1 LILAV
6 SVRWISAGLYCI
18 ARKSEAVGSATGS
31 VEDTGYL
38 EHEFERWLAP
48 FLDALSNKKQRKW
61 APVYMRGLLGP
72 GERKS
77 VEPMAGRIAPDDG
90 EQLHHFLCTS
100 GWDPAPLERMLAEKA
115 QQMVGG
121 SDAVLIVDDTTLL
134 KQGHHSVG
142 VARQYS
148 GAAGKRANC
157 QTLVSLTL
165 AQDEVP
171 VCVGL
176 KLFLPREW
184 IDDTKRLDKAG
195 VPEDEEHRAYQ
206 TKMEIALREIDRVR
220 SAGIVFGMVL
230 ADAGYGMSAEF
241 RRALSDCGLTW
252 AVGISRIQR
261 VYPTDVEV
269 HMPRVKPGARARKHP
284 VPNRE
289 REPAED
295 VLAKKRWRSI
305 TWRTGTKGPLTARFA
320 ATRVVVADGVA
331 DALNHHLP
339 GEEAWLVGELR
350 ASGERKYYLAN
361 HPSTTTLRTLAA
373 AIKARWSCEQAHQQM
388 KEELGLDHFEG
399 RSWTG
404 LHHHALM
411 TMISFAFLQHLRLT
425 EVRGRGENRRVSQSH
440 SLRTQVHS
448 RGTTTT
454 TDAACDSTHADQHA
468 TRPIRSLATTQRAAM
483 SEMPRTAELPAA
495 CVNLT

>member
-1 LILAV
+1 MYCTASKSKAV
-6 SVRWISAGLYCI
+6 ES
-18 ARKSEAVGSATGS
+18 AVGSVGDW
-31 VEDTGYL
+31 ER
-38 EHEFERWLAP
+38 EFERWLTP
-48 FLDALSNKKQRKW
+48 FLEALAHKKQRKW

-77 VEPMAGRIAPDDG
+77 IEPMAERVAPDDG

-100 GWDPAPLERMLAEKA
+100 CWDPSPLERTLAEKA

-121 SDAVLIVDDTTLL
+121 QGAVLIVDDTTLL
-134 KQGHHSVG
+134 KKGHHSVG

-184 IDDTKRLDKAG
+184 TDDVTRMDDAG
-195 VPEDEEHRAYQ
+195 VPEREDVRNDVRTYQ

-220 SAGIVFGMVL
+220 AAGVTFDMVL
-230 ADAGYGMSAEF
+230 ADAGYGSGAEF
-241 RRALSDCGLTW
+241 RHALSDRGFTW
-252 AVGISRIQR
+252 AVGIPRIQK
-261 VYPTDVEV
+261 VYPADVAV
-269 HMPRVKPGARARKHP
+269 HMPRRKPGSRARKHP

-289 REPAED
+289 RESAED
-295 VLAKKRWRSI
+295 VLASTHWRSV

-320 ATRVVVADGVA
+320 AKRVVVADGVA
-331 DALNHHLP
+331 DAFNHHLP

-350 ASGERKYYLAN
+350 ASGERKYYLTN
-361 HPSTTTLRTLAA
+361 HATTTTLRTLAA

-388 KEELGLDHFEG
+388 KEELGLDHFKG

-411 TMISFAFLQHLRLT
+411 ILISFAFLQHLRLT
-425 EVRGRGENRRVSQSH
+425 DVRGRGENQRVSS
-440 SLRTQVHS
+440 SRSRSHS
-448 RGTTTT
+448 RGATTRANTPR
-454 TDAACDSTHADQHA
+454 DPTHAN
-468 TRPIRSLATTQRAAM
+468 QRAAPATR
-483 SEMPRTAELPAA
+483 SLTATIELRCPKCHGRLKYQPPA
-495 CVNLT
+495 

>member
-1 LILAV
+1 M
-6 SVRWISAGLYCI
+6 
-18 ARKSEAVGSATGS
+18 ARKLEAPESAARR
-31 VEDTGYL
+31 VEDW
-38 EHEFERWLAP
+38 EREFERWLAP
-48 FLDALSNKKQRKW
+48 FLDSLGNKKRRKW

-77 VEPMAGRIAPDDG
+77 VEPMAERVAPDDG

-100 GWDPAPLERMLAEKA
+100 CWDPAPLECTLAEKA

-121 SDAVLIVDDTTLL
+121 PDAVLIVDDTTLL

-148 GAAGKRANC
+148 GSAGKRANC

-165 AQDEVP
+165 ARNEVP

-176 KLFLPREW
+176 KLFLPRAW
-184 IDDTKRLDKAG
+184 TDDAERMDKAG
-195 VPEDEEHRAYQ
+195 VPERGDVRMYQ

-220 SAGIVFGMVL
+220 TSGVEFGMVL

-241 RRALSDCGLTW
+241 RHALSERDLTW

-261 VYPTDVEV
+261 VYPVDVAV
-269 HMPRVKPGARARKHP
+269 HMPRMKPGARARKHP
-284 VPNRE
+284 VPNRA
-289 REPAED
+289 RESAED
-295 VLAKKRWRSI
+295 VLAKKRWRSV

-320 ATRVVVADGVA
+320 AMRVVVADGVA

-350 ASGERKYYLAN
+350 ASGERKYYLTN
-361 HPSTTTLRTLAA
+361 QPSTTTLRTLAA

-399 RSWTG
+399 RSWIG

-425 EVRGRGENRRVSQSH
+425 DVRGRKKNRRVSQPLPRSQTRSRSFSRRTTATTNITGDPSH
-440 SLRTQVHS
+440 
-448 RGTTTT
+448 
-454 TDAACDSTHADQHA
+454 AEQHVA
-468 TRPIRSLATTQRAAM
+468 PPIRSLATIHRAAM
-483 SEMPRTAELPAA
+483 PEMSWAAELPAA
-495 CVNLT
+495 CVN

>member
-1 LILAV
+1 M
-6 SVRWISAGLYCI
+6 
-18 ARKSEAVGSATGS
+18 ARESEAIESAMGS

-48 FLDALSNKKQRKW
+48 FLDALGHKKRRKW
-61 APVYMRGLLGP
+61 APVYLRGLLGP

-77 VEPMAGRIAPDDG
+77 VEPMAERIAPDDG

-100 GWDPAPLERMLAEKA
+100 GWDPAPLERTLAEKA

-121 SDAVLIVDDTTLL
+121 PDAVLIVDDTTLL

-148 GAAGKRANC
+148 GAVGKRANC

-165 AQDEVP
+165 ARDEVP

-176 KLFLPREW
+176 RLFLPREW
-184 IDDTKRLDKAG
+184 TDDAARLDKAG
-195 VPEDEEHRAYQ
+195 VPGGPEGEHVRAYR
-206 TKMEIALREIDRVR
+206 TKLEIALREIDRVR
-220 SAGIVFGMVL
+220 EAGVTFGAVL
-230 ADAGYGMSAEF
+230 ADAGYGIGAEF
-241 RRALSDCGLTW
+241 RHALSARALTW
-252 AVGISRIQR
+252 AVGIPRIQK
-261 VYPTDVEV
+261 VYPADVKL

-289 REPAED
+289 RESAED
-295 VLAKKRWRSI
+295 VLAKKRWRSV

-320 ATRVVVADGVA
+320 AVRVVVADGVA

-350 ASGERKYYLAN
+350 ASGERKYYLTN

-425 EVRGRGENRRVSQSH
+425 EVRGRGKNRRVSQSGVH
-440 SLRTQVHS
+440 SLSQIHS
-448 RGTTTT
+448 RGTATTT
-454 TDAACDSTHADQHA
+454 NAPSNSTHADEGVTHP
-468 TRPIRSLATTQRAAM
+468 TRSLATTHRAAM
-483 SEMPRTAELPAA
+483 SEMPRATELPAA
-495 CVNLT
+495 RVN